1 MRLHYVF
8 LAGIACAWLACGGEE
23 APAPK
28 AAGTAPAAAKSSAP
42 PAEAAPAKDLD
53 TGIVLALAQFVTEGG
68 KPIPGPARLEFLQR
82 RGGEWQVS
90 ALEDP
95 DSVVFHKAMVFQ
107 GPSGQGLLTLAGSA
121 PGTGDPGHLKF
132 WTVGEDGLSAEILWA
147 EHWEGKV
154 SRMRD
159 GEVADLYG
167 DGRDSIAV
175 ATHDQGV
182 VAVLRPGEAGFEV
195 TELDRKPDTFVHEIE
210 VGDLDGDGTLE
221 VYATPSE
228 PNRLDGG
235 AAQRGEVV
243 RYVPATGEGR
253 VVVADL
259 GDRHAKEILVEDLDG
274 DGRDE
279 LYVAVEGHMGA
290 DKRLEDL
297 VEIRR
302 YDADTPADAGRV
314 VATLRDRLTRFLT
327 AGDVDG
333 DGRKE
338 VVAAAFSS
346 GLWLLRP
353 GSDPDAKWKAT
364 LIDRNSA
371 GFEHAALLTDLDG
384 DGVDELYVA
393 SDKHKEVRRYT
404 WQRGKPIR
412 EVIYERPDAR
422 PIFTWNLMPVPVSL
436 IP

>member
-1 MRLHYVF
+1 MKGHHLV
-8 LAGIACAWLACGGEE
+8 LVGIAGWGLSCGGEE
-23 APAPK
+23 SAPIK
-28 AAGTAPAAAKSSAP
+28 AREPAAP
-42 PAEAAPAKDLD
+42 PAAEVAAPVNLD
-53 TGIVLALAQFVTEGG
+53 KGIVLALAQFVTEGG
-68 KPIPGPARLEFLQR
+68 KPIPGPARLEFLELR
-82 RGGEWQVS
+82 DGAWKMT

-95 DSVVFHKAMVFQ
+95 GSVVFHKAMVFE
-107 GPSGQGLLTLAGSA
+107 GPSGEGLLTFAGSA

-132 WTVGEDGLSAEILWA
+132 WKAEDGGLVAETLW
-147 EHWEGKV
+147 EKHWEGKV

-159 GEVADLYG
+159 GEVADLFG
-167 DGRDSIAV
+167 EGRDSIAV

-182 VAVLRPGEAGFEV
+182 VATLRPVADGFEV
-195 TELDRKPDTFVHEIE
+195 SELDLQPDTFVHEIE
-210 VGDLDGDGTLE
+210 IGDLNGDGTLE

-228 PNRLDGG
+228 PNRLDGSV
-235 AAQRGEVV
+235 QRGEVV

-259 GDRHAKEILVEDLDG
+259 GERHAKEILVEDLDA

-290 DKRLEDL
+290 DKRLEDP

-302 YDADTPADAGRV
+302 YDADTPSDAGRV
-314 VATLRDRLTRFLT
+314 VATLKDRLTRFLT

-338 VVAAAFSS
+338 VVAASFSS

-353 GSDPDAKWKAT
+353 GSDRDAKWKAT

-393 SDKHKEVRRYT
+393 SDRHKEVRRYT
-404 WQRGKPIR
+404 WQRGKPVR
-412 EVIYERPDAR
+412 EVIYERPDDR
-422 PIFTWNLMPVPVSL
+422 PIFTWNIMPVPVAL
-436 IP
+436 IPNS

>member
-1 MRLHYVF
+1 MRGRCLLLV
-8 LAGIACAWLACGGEE
+8 GIAGWGLSCGGEE
-23 APAPK
+23 AAPTKAREVATPPA
-28 AAGTAPAAAKSSAP
+28 
-42 PAEAAPAKDLD
+42 AEAAPPADLD

-68 KPIPGPARLEFLQR
+68 KPIPGPARLEFLQLR
-82 RGGEWQVS
+82 DGAWRMT

-95 DSVVFHKAMVFQ
+95 DSVVFHKAMVFE
-107 GPSGQGLLTLAGSA
+107 GPSGEGLLTFAGSA

-132 WTVGEDGLSAEILWA
+132 WTPGDDGLSAEVLWA
-147 EHWEGKV
+147 NHWGGKV

-159 GEVADLYG
+159 GEVADLFG
-167 DGRDSIAV
+167 DGRDSIAL

-182 VAVLRPGEAGFEV
+182 VATLRPVADGFEV
-195 TELDRKPDTFVHEIE
+195 SELDRQPDTFVHEIE
-210 VGDLDGDGTLE
+210 VGDLDGDGIPE

-228 PNRLDGG
+228 PNRLDGSV
-235 AAQRGEVV
+235 QRGEVV

-290 DKRLEDL
+290 DKRLEDP

-314 VATLRDRLTRFLT
+314 VAILRDRLTRFLT

-371 GFEHAALLTDLDG
+371 GFEHAALLTDLDE

-404 WQRGKPIR
+404 WQGGKPVR
-412 EVIYERPDAR
+412 EVIYERPDDR
-422 PIFTWNLMPVPVSL
+422 PIFTWNLMPVPSSL
-436 IP
+436 IPGS